1 MSRRRAP
8 WLAGAVSLALLLPS
22 IPGANAA
29 PDTGPGRAAG
39 PVYQLGA
46 TPAAPVAP
54 AQTTTIPDW
63 RMQSSSVA
71 TGAGSAIS
79 APGFSDTSWYAV
91 PKRSTVMAGLIAN
104 NKYGDVNYGTNLQKA
119 STADFQVPWW
129 YRRAFTADPQP
140 GQHTFLKLNGGVI
153 SRGEVWLNGTKVA
166 GTDTV
171 IGAYPTH
178 EFDVTSLL
186 RKGDN
191 ALAIRATQANVDQ
204 DLIIHF
210 IDWAQLPPD
219 RNQGI
224 FRDVQLATSGAVA
237 LRDPQVDTDLP
248 LPNLGSADV
257 TVRVNARNN
266 TNTAVNAEVSGTIGE
281 LGVRTTVA
289 LGPKETKTV
298 TFSPGNTAGMRF
310 LNPRVWW
317 PFQMGAQPMYD
328 ATLSVKVNGQVSDT
342 AKTSFGVRE
351 VSSRLNKGGR
361 EFSVNGKPFLVRGG
375 GWASDLFLR
384 TDLRYIPDQ
393 LNLVRSMG
401 MNTIRLEGKPENDE
415 FYDMADRLG
424 IMLITGWECCSKW
437 ENYGSFDAEDNRV
450 AGESAEDEAKRI
462 RNHPSMLAFMIGSD
476 AAPGAG
482 LEKIYLDALG
492 RAGWKLPVISSA
504 KALSSPQLGS
514 PGMKMDGPYWW
525 VPPNYWYN
533 EQAGGAAGFASEVG
547 PGPTIPE
554 LDELKKFLP
563 QSDINKLTD
572 YNATQYHLSRSSTFN
587 KLTFWGTALD
597 GRYGKPANAE
607 DVVRKAQLAN
617 YEVNRAQFE
626 AFGRDWS
633 DANKPATGVIY
644 WMLNNAWPTM
654 YWHLYDYYLATAGS
668 YFGAKTGLRPL
679 HVQYSYDDKTLAVVN
694 TGLTDVPG
702 LSVQTT
708 VYNLDGTVKADETR
722 PVTAKGNASVRV
734 GSLPQ
739 PSGLSTTYFTRL
751 LLKDG
756 SGKVLDRN
764 VYWLST
770 KADTLDYGNS
780 TWYHTPQTGYADLKG
795 LNNLPAATVK
805 TTAAS
810 AVEGDRTRTTVTLA
824 NTSTGKQ
831 VGFFV
836 RANIRKG
843 AGGPEVL
850 PTDWS
855 DNYVTLWPGETLTL
869 TASYRTADLSG
880 ATPTVELS
888 GHNVAKQVV
897 PAPVR

>member
-1 MSRRRAP
+1 MTRRRAP
-8 WLAGAVSLALLLPS
+8 WLAGAVSLALLLS
-22 IPGANAA
+22 AIPGANAA
-29 PDTGPGRAAG
+29 PEPAAG
-39 PVYQLGA
+39 PTYQLGA
-46 TPAAPVAP
+46 TPAAPARA

-63 RMQSSSVA
+63 RLQSSAVA
-71 TGAGSAIS
+71 TGTGAAIS
-79 APGFSDTSWYAV
+79 APGFNDSSWYAV
-91 PKRSTVMAGLIAN
+91 PKRSTVLAGLIAN
-104 NKYGDVNYGTNLQKA
+104 NKYGDVNFGNNLQKA
-119 STADFQVPWW
+119 NRNDFLVPWW
-129 YRRAFTADPQP
+129 YRRSFTADPAP
-140 GQHTFLKLNGGVI
+140 GTHTFLKLNGGVI
-153 SRGEVWLNGTKVA
+153 SRGEVWLNGTKIA

-171 IGAYPTH
+171 IGAYPTY

-191 ALAIRATQANVDQ
+191 ALAIRANSADQ
-204 DLIIHF
+204 DRDLIIHF
-210 IDWAQLPPD
+210 IDWAQLPAD

-224 FRDVQLATSGAVA
+224 FRDVQLAASGAVS
-237 LRDPQVDTDLP
+237 LRDLRVDTDLP
-248 LPNLGSADV
+248 LPSLNHADI
-257 TVRVNARNN
+257 TVKVNARNN
-266 TNTAVNAEVSGTIGE
+266 TNAPVTAEVSGTAGNV
-281 LGVRTTVA
+281 GFRQTVSLA
-289 LGPKETKTV
+289 AKETKTV
-298 TFSPGNTAGMRF
+298 SFTPANTVGLRF
-310 LNPRVWW
+310 LNPQVWW
-317 PFQMGAQPMYD
+317 PFQMGGQPMYD
-328 ATLSVKVNGQVSDT
+328 AALSAAVNGTVADT

-384 TDLRYIPDQ
+384 TDLRYLQDQ
-393 LNLVRSMG
+393 MNLVRSMG

-415 FYDMADRLG
+415 FYDMADRAG
-424 IMLITGWECCSKW
+424 VMLITGWECCSKW
-437 ENYGSFDAEDNRV
+437 EKYSSFTAEDNRV

-482 LEKIYLDALG
+482 LEKIYLDALN
-492 RAGWKLPVISSA
+492 RAEWKQPVISSA

-525 VPPNYWYN
+525 EPPNYWYN
-533 EQAGGAAGFASEVG
+533 EQLGGAAGFASEIG

-554 LDELKKFLP
+554 MDELKKFLP
-563 QSDINKLTD
+563 QGDINKLTD
-572 YNATQYHLSRSSTFN
+572 YNATQYHLSRSDTFN

-597 GRYGKPANAE
+597 GRYGKPANAAE
-607 DVVRKAQLAN
+607 VVKKAQLAN
-617 YEVNRAQFE
+617 YETNRAQFE

-633 DANKPATGVIY
+633 DTNKPATGVIY

-654 YWHLYDYYLATAGS
+654 YWHLYDYYLATGGS
-668 YFGAKTGLRPL
+668 YFGAKTALRPL
-679 HVQYSYDDKTLAVVN
+679 HVQYSYDDKSIAVVN
-694 TGLTDVPG
+694 TGLADVPG
-702 LSVQTT
+702 LSVQAT
-708 VYNLDGTVKADETR
+708 VFNLDGTVKADETR
-722 PVTAKGNASVRV
+722 PVSAKANGSVRA
-734 GSLPQ
+734 GNLPQ

-770 KADTLDYGNS
+770 KADTLNYGSS
-780 TWYHTPQTGYADLKG
+780 TWYHTPQSGYADLKG
-795 LNNLPAATVK
+795 LNNLA
-805 TTAAS
+805 AAS
-810 AVEGDRTRTTVTLA
+810 VQSSAKSTVDGENTKTTVTLT
-824 NTSTGKQ
+824 NNSSGKQ

-869 TASYRTADLSG
+869 TGTYRTADLGG
-880 ATPTVELS
+880 ATPSVEIN
-888 GHNVAKQVV
+888 GHNVAKQVL
-897 PAPVR
+897 PAPIR